1 MTFEKVAQV
10 IAENRDMDV
19 SEITMDT
26 TFEDLQ
32 LDSLDTVD
40 LVMSLEEVFDIT
52 IEMQEGLKSVGD
64 VVNLIDSLLEQ
75 KNK

>member
-40 LVMSLEEVFDIT
+40 LVMSLEVFDIT

-64 VVNLIDSLLEQ
+64 VVNLIDSLLE
-75 KNK
+75 KK

>member
-1 MTFEKVAQV
+1 
-10 IAENRDMDV
+10 MDV

-64 VVNLIDSLLEQ
+64 VVNLIDSLLE
-75 KNK
+75 KK

>member
-64 VVNLIDSLLEQ
+64 VVNLIDSLLER
-75 KNK
+75 K

>member
-1 MTFEKVAQV
+1 MTFEKVAKV

-64 VVNLIDSLLEQ
+64 VVNLIDSLLE
-75 KNK
+75 KK

>member
-64 VVNLIDSLLEQ
+64 VVNLIDSLLE
-75 KNK
+75 KK

>member
-40 LVMSLEEVFDIT
+40 LVMSLEEIFDIT

-64 VVNLIDSLLEQ
+64 VVNLIDSLLE
-75 KNK
+75 KK

>member
-32 LDSLDTVD
+32 LDSLDTC
-40 LVMSLEEVFDIT
+40 
-52 IEMQEGLKSVGD
+52 
-64 VVNLIDSLLEQ
+64 LLYTSRCV
-75 KNK
+75 